1 MSREETKQSYE
12 LNTFQFNQTV
22 KKSLALKFGLNGLY
36 SGGHTIRNDK
46 GWRDNEIEVDYI
58 WIAKISR
65 SFVGFGGLIT
75 IKFNESEFRGIKNP
89 EKLIQGIFLYNSKGK
104 VRELHFEEQ
113 INGINDPVWK
123 VNDLELFTANNG
135 IALDGVSYEYNVI
148 ARNIETQISVNNP
161 NSEQWKNWEN
171 EIRSLGEKLAENSA
185 NEEMKQLFE

>member
-1 MSREETKQSYE
+1 MSRAETKQSYE
-12 LNTFQFNQTV
+12 LNTFQFNQAM
-22 KKSLALKFGLNGLY
+22 KKSLALKFGLDGLY
-36 SGGHTIRNDK
+36 SGGHTIRNEK

-58 WIAKISR
+58 WITKISR

-75 IKFNESEFRGIKNP
+75 VKFNESEFRGIKNP
-89 EKLIQGIFLYNSKGK
+89 EKLIQGIFLYDSKGK
-104 VRELHFEEQ
+104 VRELYFEEQ
-113 INGINDPVWK
+113 IKEINDPVWK
-123 VNDLELFTANNG
+123 INDLELFTANNG

-171 EIRSLGEKLAENSA
+171 EIRSLGERLAENSA

>member
-1 MSREETKQSYE
+1 MSRAETKQSYE
-12 LNTFQFNQTV
+12 LGTFQFNQAM
-22 KKSLALKFGLNGLY
+22 KKSLALKFGLDGLY
-36 SGGHTIRNDK
+36 SGGHTIRNEK

-58 WIAKISR
+58 WITKISR

-75 IKFNESEFRGIKNP
+75 VKFNESEFRGIKNP
-89 EKLIQGIFLYNSKGK
+89 EKLIQGIFLYDSKGK
-104 VRELHFEEQ
+104 VRELYFEEQ

-171 EIRSLGEKLAENSA
+171 EIRSLGERLAENSS